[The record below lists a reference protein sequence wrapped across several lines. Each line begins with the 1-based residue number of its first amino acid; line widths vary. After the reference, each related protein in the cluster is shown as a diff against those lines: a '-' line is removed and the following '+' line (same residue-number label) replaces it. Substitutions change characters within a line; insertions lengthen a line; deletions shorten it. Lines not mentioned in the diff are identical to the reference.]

1 MDIPR
6 TKKSSHR
13 KKIRYVAYGLGLL
26 ACVAL
31 VTYGLSRLKPA
42 SASVDR
48 STILV
53 DTVRRGSMLR
63 QVRGAG
69 ALVTEQVRLIPA
81 PVEGRVERILVEPGQ
96 QVRPGTLIAELVNPQ
111 LLQEATDIEY
121 QIKAA
126 EADYTN
132 LRVRLDSEK
141 MAQEAG
147 TATIQSE
154 YSQARL
160 QLDTD
165 EELAREGLIPALN
178 LKLSRVRVQELAN
191 RLNIERQRLSIGT
204 QSTRAQ
210 LASQQTRIEQLR
222 ALSALRR
229 TEVASLR
236 VLAGTSGVLQQVAV
250 EVGQQ
255 VTPGMNLA
263 RVVDPSSLK
272 AELKIEQTQAKD
284 ITLGQR
290 ATIDTRNGTV
300 VGRVARID
308 PSIKDG
314 TVTVDV
320 ALEGTLP
327 QGARPDLSV
336 DGIVEL
342 ERLSDVLYV
351 RRPSFGQGQ
360 STVGMFKLE
369 DGGKSAVR
377 TQVRLGRG
385 SVTAIE
391 VLDGLREGDEV
402 IVSDTS
408 AWDKHDRIVLK

>member
-6 TKKSSHR
+6 SKKSAR
-13 KKIRYVAYGLGLL
+13 KKKIRYALCGLGVL
-26 ACVAL
+26 ACLAL
-31 VTYGLSRLKPA
+31 VTLGVSRLKPA

-63 QVRGAG
+63 QVRGTG
-69 ALVTEQVRLIPA
+69 TLVTEQVRLIPA

-96 QVRPGTLIAELVNPQ
+96 EVRAGTIIAELVNPQ

-121 QIKAA
+121 RIKAA
-126 EADYTN
+126 EADYAN
-132 LRVRLDSEK
+132 LRVRLDGEK
-141 MAQEAG
+141 MTQQAG

-178 LKLSRVRVQELAN
+178 LKLSRVRVQELEN
-191 RLNIERQRLSIGT
+191 RLSIERQRLSIGS
-204 QSTRAQ
+204 QSTSAQ
-210 LASQQTRIEQLR
+210 LAAQQARIDQLR

-229 TEVASLR
+229 TQVASLR
-236 VLAGTSGVLQQVAV
+236 VLAGESGVLQQVGV

-263 RVVDPSSLK
+263 KVVDPSSLK

-284 ITLGQR
+284 IMLGQR
-290 ATIDTRNGTV
+290 ATVDTRNGTIA
-300 VGRVARID
+300 GRVARID
-308 PSIKDG
+308 PSIKEG

-320 ALEGTLP
+320 SLEGALP

-336 DGIVEL
+336 DGIIEL
-342 ERLSDVLYV
+342 ERLDDVLYV

-360 STVGMFKLE
+360 STVGMFRLE
-369 DGGKSAVR
+369 AGGMSAVR
-377 TQVRLGRG
+377 TEVKLGRG
-385 SVTAIE
+385 SATTIE
-391 VLDGLREGDEV
+391 ILDGLREGEQV

-408 AWDKHDRIVLK
+408 TWDSSDRIVLK